1 MSHHDEMAASI
12 ILNWLG
18 TRGSGQRPWK
28 KVSSL
33 ARAYGAKRV
42 TNALKHRISKSLRE
56 CGIELAP
63 SLESLGPKDTV
74 TFSLSA
80 ANRPAQVDSTDLDK
94 FSSTL
99 PDQII
104 TWDVSN
110 IDEAEGD
117 DEGEVFGQ
125 WLRCLKT
132 TQSGGRQFVW
142 EGSSSRGIIGVVTY
156 SGEMRNEGIYEG
168 WGSYAPFP
176 TPVSRRQLL
185 GDVRTATRFGERG
198 IKALQGLAIRL
209 TDEESQAIVEMLG
222 GLDPTPLPLADPD
235 YDADVYAYFR
245 RNNLPAEK
253 ITENAICQLPHL
265 WHQMSLKHPPKQQVC
280 WGSVGRLD
288 LLSGK
293 TVIEVKKSVTT
304 EFGPDQIER
313 YLGFLIER
321 NRLGSTDVRGILVQK
336 GSQVAP
342 GLKRRLEK
350 SPFPLELWSVD
361 SDEDGEW
368 EAIRIL

>member
-1 MSHHDEMAASI
+1 MNNQDEMAAAVI
-12 ILNWLG
+12 MDWLG
-18 TRGSGQRPWK
+18 SRGSDRRPWK

-42 TNALKHRISKSLRE
+42 TNTLKHRISRSLRE
-56 CGIELAP
+56 CGIKLVP

-74 TFSLSA
+74 TFSLSVA
-80 ANRPAQVDSTDLDK
+80 IRPAQVDSTDLDE

-110 IDEAEGD
+110 IDAGED
-117 DEGEVFGQ
+117 DGEGEVFGQ

-132 TQSGGRQFVW
+132 TQSGDRQFVW
-142 EGSSSRGIIGVVTY
+142 EGSSSRGVIGIVTY

-168 WGSYAPFP
+168 WGSFVPFP

-185 GDVRTATRFGERG
+185 GDVRTTTRFGERG

-235 YDADVYAYFR
+235 YDADVYAFFR
-245 RNNLPAEK
+245 RNVLPAEK
-253 ITENAICQLPHL
+253 ITENAICRLPQL
-265 WHQMSLKHPPKQQVC
+265 WHQMGLNHPPKQQVC

-313 YLGFLIER
+313 YLGSLIEKK
-321 NRLGSTDVRGILVQK
+321 RLDPADVRGILVQK
-336 GSQVAP
+336 ESQVAL
-342 GLKRRLEK
+342 GLRKRLEE
-350 SPFPLELWSVD
+350 SPYPLELWSVD
-361 SDEDGEW
+361 TDEDGEW